1 MLFVSSTKL
10 EVLGVCAPP
19 SLYNPS
25 GNDFLR
31 RNILQI
37 TVQRWK
43 SEPLLLLMLHF
54 CHCVMTTYLYLAV
67 LCVLT
72 IFGWWTIVY
81 YMLTNYALLSQTCL
95 RLLFLTNEQTLH
107 YPPFPSWGHLLEE
120 EIEGWIFFFFL
131 GGGREGRGRKGW
143 VWEAAC
149 VVMNGYEFF
158 LAEQQGMTLFC
169 SSTLTGKHCRWPDK
183 YSDASFG

>member
-10 EVLGVCAPP
+10 EVLGVCALP

-37 TVQRWK
+37 TVRRWK

-72 IFGWWTIVY
+72 IFGWWTIVC

-120 EIEGWIFFFFL
+120 EIEGLIFFFGGGGWEGGEREEGLSVRSCLCGYEWLRIFL
-131 GGGREGRGRKGW
+131 GW
-143 VWEAAC
+143 
-149 VVMNGYEFF
+149 
-158 LAEQQGMTLFC
+158 T
-169 SSTLTGKHCRWPDK
+169 TGNDFVLLQHSNWK
-183 YSDASFG
+183 AL